1 MQLRDWQELIR
12 KTYHARDKK
21 RGLPK
26 DFMWFVEEVGELS
39 EALRFGTREELAAEF
54 ADCLAWLTTLANLSG
69 IDLENAIEKYRNG
82 CPGCRKIPCACKG
95 GL

>member
-1 MQLRDWQELIR
+1 MRLSEWQDLIR
-12 KTYHARDKK
+12 HTYLERDRR

-39 EALRFGTREELAAEF
+39 EALRFGSKRELEAEF

-69 IDLENAIEKYRNG
+69 VDLERAIRKYRRG
-82 CPGCRKIPCACKG
+82 CPSCRKAPCRCRGK
-95 GL
+95 L